1 MHLPETIS
9 RRLSTLSYDEETFNN
24 TLSDHPPNIIMHLPE
39 TISRRLS
46 TLSYDEETFNNTL
59 SDHPPNI
66 IMHLPETISRRLST
80 LSYDEETFNKAKTPY
95 REALKSCGYEE
106 DLVYTNNDTTQTH
119 RRNRKRNIIWF
130 NPPYTKSVETNIG
143 RTFLNL
149 VKKHFP
155 QSHKYYKLFNKNN
168 IKVSYCC
175 IDQKSQ

>member
-1 MHLPETIS
+1 MSCDT
-9 RRLSTLSYDEETFNN
+9 STHTQ
-24 TLSDHPPNIIMHLPE
+24 IIL
-39 TISRRLS
+39 
-46 TLSYDEETFNNTL
+46 
-59 SDHPPNI
+59 PNI

-95 REALKSCGYEE
+95 QEALKSCGYEE

-149 VKKHFP
+149 VKKKHFP

-168 IKVSYCC
+168 IKVSYSCMDNMASK
-175 IDQKSQ
+175 IKSHNRENHLQQ